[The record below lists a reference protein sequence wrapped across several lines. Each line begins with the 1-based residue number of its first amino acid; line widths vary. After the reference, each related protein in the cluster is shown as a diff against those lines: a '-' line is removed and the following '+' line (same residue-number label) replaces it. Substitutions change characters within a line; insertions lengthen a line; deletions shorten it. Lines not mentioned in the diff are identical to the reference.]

1 MLAPVSLSSL
11 PSLPSPLS
19 SPLPKHA
26 SPALHLVLLPGMD
39 GTGQLFAPLL
49 AALQDLTPEL
59 PVSVVP
65 YSDQLPTDQQLQVSL
80 HHRLKHGA
88 KTVILAESFSGH
100 VLTRLLHNWPAQLG
114 PQPIGLV
121 MAGSFVR
128 NPQRWAGPLRAVAR
142 AVLPPILP
150 PLMQV
155 VTRDSRDSPAPSPHP
170 LLRTLARVLYG
181 PQPAP
186 EHCAAL
192 RNALAQVP
200 PAPGKRCA
208 CPHWC
213 SAPSATNWCRPPK
226 RPACWRCGQTASTS
240 PCPARMACC
249 RPSRWLRRRRLWVLC
264 RRWPEK
270 PPSLDNQGVWVDFR
284 QKRSVKKTILVN
296 QFALHGQ
303 RLLILGGLNKP
314 IWRLSARAKGAL
326 DRAGSGWIRR
336 VPQAQTQIQTQT
348 EA

>member
-200 PAPGKRCA
+200 PALMVARVQAVLA
-208 CPHWC
+208 CDETRAWQALRVPTLVL
-213 SAPSATNWCRPPK
+213 SAQRDQLVPP
-226 RPACWRCGQTASTS
+226 AET
-240 PCPARMACC
+240 ARMLAL
-249 RPSRWLRRRRLWVLC
+249 RPNC
-264 RRWPEK
+264 
-270 PPSLDNQGVWVDFR
+270 QH
-284 QKRSVKKTILVN
+284 I
-296 QFALHGQ
+296 ALPGPHG
-303 RLLILGGLNKP
+303 LL
-314 IWRLSARAKGAL
+314 
-326 DRAGSGWIRR
+326 
-336 VPQAQTQIQTQT
+336 QTQPVAAAQAIVGFVQTLARET
-348 EA
+348 AFT